1 MEQVFTCSI
10 FVTIIDENFKF
21 IIIKTKMA
29 KISVFNFISLNGCY
43 KGPKEDIS
51 WHKQG
56 DKSEEG
62 EYAKRSLKADS
73 ILLFGRT
80 TYDMMSSFWP
90 TPEAAKAFPEVA
102 KGMNA
107 AEKIV
112 FSRKLKKA
120 DWNNTTLIKGNLIDE
135 VKKLKKSA
143 KKDITILGSGT
154 IITQLS
160 ENGLIDSYQFMI
172 DPVVVSN
179 GTSIFDKIKK
189 GLDLKLIETKVFKS
203 GAVLHSYKPKK

>member
-1 MEQVFTCSI
+1 MKQVFTCSI

-21 IIIKTKMA
+21 IVIKTKMA

-80 TYDMMSSFWP
+80 
-90 TPEAAKAFPEVA
+90 EVA

>member
-1 MEQVFTCSI
+1 
-10 FVTIIDENFKF
+10 
-21 IIIKTKMA
+21 MA

-43 KGPKEDIS
+43 KGAKEDIS

-90 TPEAAKAFPEVA
+90 TPLAAKTFPEVA

-112 FSRKLKKA
+112 FSTKLKKA
-120 DWNNTTLIKGNLIDE
+120 DWNNTTLIKGNLIEE
-135 VKKLKKSA
+135 VKKLKKSV
-143 KKDITILGSGT
+143 KDITILGSGSL
-154 IITQLS
+154 IAQLS
-160 ENGLIDSYQFMI
+160 EYGLIDTYQFMI
-172 DPVVVSN
+172 DPVVVAN
-179 GTSIFDKIKK
+179 GTSIFDKIKQNI
-189 GLDLKLIETKVFKS
+189 DLKLLETKVFKS
-203 GAVLHSYKPKK
+203 GAVLLSYRHKKIM